1 MTVYEV
7 NNATEREQ
15 DGYVVANYHDKDVVS
30 PRTNAF
36 QVTSTTQY
44 PGQISTT
51 STTSS
56 DGSLV
61 YLPAIPGTT

>member
-1 MTVYEV
+1 MTVYED
-7 NNATEREQ
+7 NDSTEREQ
-15 DGYVVANYHDKDVVS
+15 NGYVVENYHGEDILS

-36 QVTSTTQY
+36 EATSTTQY

-51 STTSS
+51 TTTSS

-61 YLPAIPGTT
+61 YLPL